1 MLGSDKQKH
10 ENITPLLLYRLHKGI
25 HKPIHS

>member
-10 ENITPLLLYRLHKGI
+10 ENITPLVPYHLHKGI
-25 HKPIHS
+25 HKHIHS